1 MVALSN
7 GGRFETF
14 VRGVLRGA
22 AGYCFLCTLRTFG
35 GLRNKQKKCCGWG
48 VRGSKTGCKV
58 GEK

>member
-35 GLRNKQKKCCGWG
+35 GLRNKQKKC
-48 VRGSKTGCKV
+48 
-58 GEK
+58 